1 MNIVAQKYRYSW
13 FQLFARRVK
22 VTDECKQGV
31 GMDRALAVQILKDV
45 EKTVEQV
52 VAAGYS
58 LDVLTPAHIIMQVAP
73 CSLFQCQP
81 ATAYTG

>member
-1 MNIVAQKYRYSW
+1 
-13 FQLFARRVK
+13 
-22 VTDECKQGV
+22 
-31 GMDRALAVQILKDV
+31 MDRALAVQILQDV